1 MSQTQNIIEC
11 AICMDDINFNSNNF
25 IKTECGHCFHASCL
39 MTNVSH
45 NGFGCPYCRTAMAE
59 EVEED
64 ESEWSEVSYDDEL
77 YGDDALRGLRFFTD
91 NIEGVEHDAEDVEEE
106 DAVEDEEVEEEE
118 EEEPRPT
125 PEFITQKLIQQG
137 VTMEQLVKALLIADH
152 PEYDNEAEE
161 FTQTTNELFG
171 KLRIIITNYQ
181 PPAPAPLVTPV
192 SVVEPVTTVAQV
204 DDSAQPKIHPNVTV
218 RRPMTHI

>member
-1 MSQTQNIIEC
+1 MSQTQNMIEC
-11 AICMDDINFNSNNF
+11 AICMDDINFNINNF

-39 MTNVSH
+39 MTNVAH

-59 EVEED
+59 EVEDED
-64 ESEWSEVSYDDEL
+64 SEWSAVSDDEI

-91 NIEGVEHDAEDVEEE
+91 NIEGVEHDPEDVEEE
-106 DAVEDEEVEEEE
+106 DAVEEVEEEEEE

-137 VTMEQLVKALLIADH
+137 VTMEQLVKALLKDH
-152 PEYDNEAEE
+152 DEYDIEEEE
-161 FTQTTNELFG
+161 FVHIDDEIFG

-181 PPAPAPLVTPV
+181 PVAEDTPVVTPLPL
-192 SVVEPVTTVAQV
+192 VEPVTTVAEV

-218 RRPMTHI
+218 RRQMTHI

>member
-39 MTNVSH
+39 MTNVAH

-64 ESEWSEVSYDDEL
+64 ESEWSAVSYEDEP

-91 NIEGVEHDAEDVEEE
+91 NIEGVEHDPEDVEEE
-106 DAVEDEEVEEEE
+106 DAVEEVEEEE
-118 EEEPRPT
+118 EEEEVPRPST
-125 PEFITQKLIQQG
+125 EFITQKLIQQG
-137 VTMEQLVKALLIADH
+137 VTMEQLVKALLKDH
-152 PEYDNEAEE
+152 DEYDTEEEE
-161 FTQTTNELFG
+161 FVHIDDEIFG

-181 PPAPAPLVTPV
+181 PPAVTPLVTPLPL
-192 SVVEPVTTVAQV
+192 VEPVTTVAEV